1 MVNSLKLTAKG
12 STIVGYL
19 QVGAWIKA
27 LELLTFLPS
36 KSFKVDEVS
45 RVEKQDGNSEKIVL
59 HYLKNT

>member
-36 KSFKVDEVS
+36 KSLKVDEVLK
-45 RVEKQDGNSEKIVL
+45 RVEKQDGKQ
-59 HYLKNT
+59 